1 MGVYLMIKLFLSF
14 EWIDIFLMDLFIAI
28 IGLAILFGFIWIV
41 GKIEKINDE
50 I

>member
-1 MGVYLMIKLFLSF
+1 MIKSFLSF

-41 GKIEKINDE
+41 GKIEKINNVGRYR
-50 I
+50 